1 MLDITVFFVCFCFSS
16 LQPNKVITVSNTHRD
31 IIHVEITFALCCL
44 CENLQVAAFTQ
55 MHKYRLE
62 PYLHVVTVDLYSFLP
77 AHPVQIRWV
86 D

>member
-1 MLDITVFFVCFCFSS
+1 MLDITVCFFVCFCFSS

-44 CENLQVAAFTQ
+44 CENLHDAAFMQ
-55 MHKYRLE
+55 MHKYR
-62 PYLHVVTVDLYSFLP
+62 HVVTVDLYSFLP

>member
-1 MLDITVFFVCFCFSS
+1 MLDITVFLFVFVFPACSPTRLS
-16 LQPNKVITVSNTHRD
+16 LYQTHTD

-62 PYLHVVTVDLYSFLP
+62 PYLHVVTVDLYTFLP